1 MKGFLKMETKT
12 YLIKTKFDYSTNELV
27 NVDGNNLTI
36 EFKIMDK
43 YTMIEI
49 IGRLKDRTVEEFK
62 HQIICNKNQNI
73 QVLTNRND
81 QVEKFDQ
88 GINENVDRIHF
99 DQVFKNDYQ
108 LGLHGQINED
118 DYIDPKVIFNT
129 KHLIRDTFK
138 TDVLKELQELIID
151 VLANREDSEKEIQID
166 LEDLI
171 SEKGG
176 S

>member
-88 GINENVDRIHF
+88 GINENVDRVHF

-108 LGLHGQINED
+108 LGLHGQ
-118 DYIDPKVIFNT
+118 
-129 KHLIRDTFK
+129 L
-138 TDVLKELQELIID
+138 
-151 VLANREDSEKEIQID
+151 D
-166 LEDLI
+166 LEDFI
-171 SEKGG
+171 NEKEG

>member
-12 YLIKTKFDYSTNELV
+12 YLIKTKYDYSTNELV

-108 LGLHGQINED
+108 LGLHGQI
-118 DYIDPKVIFNT
+118 
-129 KHLIRDTFK
+129 
-138 TDVLKELQELIID
+138 
-151 VLANREDSEKEIQID
+151 D

-171 SEKGG
+171 KEKEG

>member
-12 YLIKTKFDYSTNELV
+12 YLIKTKFDYSTKELV

-88 GINENVDRIHF
+88 GINENVDRVHF

-108 LGLHGQINED
+108 LGLHGQI
-118 DYIDPKVIFNT
+118 
-129 KHLIRDTFK
+129 
-138 TDVLKELQELIID
+138 
-151 VLANREDSEKEIQID
+151 D

-171 SEKGG
+171 KEKEG

>member
-108 LGLHGQINED
+108 LGLHGQ
-118 DYIDPKVIFNT
+118 
-129 KHLIRDTFK
+129 L
-138 TDVLKELQELIID
+138 
-151 VLANREDSEKEIQID
+151 D

-171 SEKGG
+171 NEKVKQ
-176 S
+176 

>member
-27 NVDGNNLTI
+27 QVDGNNLTI

-43 YTMIEI
+43 YAMIEI

-88 GINENVDRIHF
+88 GINENVDRVHF

-108 LGLHGQINED
+108 LGLHGQ
-118 DYIDPKVIFNT
+118 
-129 KHLIRDTFK
+129 L
-138 TDVLKELQELIID
+138 
-151 VLANREDSEKEIQID
+151 D

-176 S
+176 Q

>member
-49 IGRLKDRTVEEFK
+49 IGRLKDRTTEEFK

-88 GINENVDRIHF
+88 GINENVDRFHF

-108 LGLHGQINED
+108 LGLHGQ
-118 DYIDPKVIFNT
+118 
-129 KHLIRDTFK
+129 L
-138 TDVLKELQELIID
+138 
-151 VLANREDSEKEIQID
+151 D

-171 SEKGG
+171 NEKVKQ
-176 S
+176 

>member
-1 MKGFLKMETKT
+1 METKT

-73 QVLTNRND
+73 QVLPNRND
-81 QVEKFDQ
+81 QVEKENEP
-88 GINENVDRIHF
+88 INENVDRIHF
-99 DQVFKNDYQ
+99 DQVFEPSNHYI
-108 LGLHGQINED
+108 LGLHGQLDLFE
-118 DYIDPKVIFNT
+118 K
-129 KHLIRDTFK
+129 
-138 TDVLKELQELIID
+138 
-151 VLANREDSEKEIQID
+151 AN
-166 LEDLI
+166 
-171 SEKGG
+171 
-176 S
+176 

>member
-12 YLIKTKFDYSTNELV
+12 YLIKTKFDYSTKELV
-27 NVDGNNLTI
+27 QVDGNNLTI
-36 EFKIMDK
+36 QFKIMDK
-43 YTMIEI
+43 YSVIEI

-73 QVLTNRND
+73 QVLTNVND
-81 QVEKFDQ
+81 QVEKFDNR
-88 GINENVDRIHF
+88 INENVDRIHF

-108 LGLHGQINED
+108 LGLHGQI
-118 DYIDPKVIFNT
+118 
-129 KHLIRDTFK
+129 
-138 TDVLKELQELIID
+138 
-151 VLANREDSEKEIQID
+151 D

-171 SEKGG
+171 SEKEG

>member
-49 IGRLKDRTVEEFK
+49 IGRLKDRTTEEFK

-81 QVEKFDQ
+81 QVEKENEP
-88 GINENVDRIHF
+88 INENVDRIHF
-99 DQVFKNDYQ
+99 DQVFNKDYQ
-108 LGLHGQINED
+108 LGLHGQ
-118 DYIDPKVIFNT
+118 
-129 KHLIRDTFK
+129 L
-138 TDVLKELQELIID
+138 
-151 VLANREDSEKEIQID
+151 D

-171 SEKGG
+171 SEKEG

>member
-81 QVEKFDQ
+81 QVEKEKEP
-88 GINENVDRIHF
+88 INENVDRIHF

-108 LGLHGQINED
+108 LGLHGQ
-118 DYIDPKVIFNT
+118 
-129 KHLIRDTFK
+129 L
-138 TDVLKELQELIID
+138 
-151 VLANREDSEKEIQID
+151 D

-171 SEKGG
+171 NEKEG

>member
-12 YLIKTKFDYSTNELV
+12 YLIKTKYDYSTNELV

-108 LGLHGQINED
+108 LGLHGQ
-118 DYIDPKVIFNT
+118 
-129 KHLIRDTFK
+129 L
-138 TDVLKELQELIID
+138 
-151 VLANREDSEKEIQID
+151 D

-171 SEKGG
+171 AEKGG
-176 S
+176 Q

>member
-12 YLIKTKFDYSTNELV
+12 YLIKTKYDYSTNELV

-81 QVEKFDQ
+81 QVEKE
-88 GINENVDRIHF
+88 GEPINSNVDRVHF
-99 DQVFKNDYQ
+99 DQVYQ
-108 LGLHGQINED
+108 LGLHGQ
-118 DYIDPKVIFNT
+118 
-129 KHLIRDTFK
+129 L
-138 TDVLKELQELIID
+138 
-151 VLANREDSEKEIQID
+151 D

-171 SEKGG
+171 SEKEG

>member
-27 NVDGNNLTI
+27 QVDGNNLTI

-43 YTMIEI
+43 YAMIEI
-49 IGRLKDRTVEEFK
+49 VGRLKDRTFEEFK
-62 HQIICNKNQNI
+62 HQIICNKNQVI
-73 QVLTNRND
+73 QMLPNVND

-88 GINENVDRIHF
+88 RINENVDRIHF

-108 LGLHGQINED
+108 LGLHGQI
-118 DYIDPKVIFNT
+118 
-129 KHLIRDTFK
+129 
-138 TDVLKELQELIID
+138 
-151 VLANREDSEKEIQID
+151 D

-171 SEKGG
+171 SEKEG

>member
-88 GINENVDRIHF
+88 GINENVDRVHF

-108 LGLHGQINED
+108 LGLHGQ
-118 DYIDPKVIFNT
+118 
-129 KHLIRDTFK
+129 L
-138 TDVLKELQELIID
+138 
-151 VLANREDSEKEIQID
+151 D

-171 SEKGG
+171 NEKVKQ
-176 S
+176 

>member
-1 MKGFLKMETKT
+1 MVFLNLNLSRKGNPKMETKT

-108 LGLHGQINED
+108 LGLHGQI
-118 DYIDPKVIFNT
+118 
-129 KHLIRDTFK
+129 
-138 TDVLKELQELIID
+138 
-151 VLANREDSEKEIQID
+151 D

-171 SEKGG
+171 AEKEG

>member
-12 YLIKTKFDYSTNELV
+12 YLIKTKYDYSTNELV

-99 DQVFKNDYQ
+99 DQVFKKDYQ
-108 LGLHGQINED
+108 LGLHGQI
-118 DYIDPKVIFNT
+118 
-129 KHLIRDTFK
+129 
-138 TDVLKELQELIID
+138 
-151 VLANREDSEKEIQID
+151 D

-171 SEKGG
+171 AEKER

>member
-12 YLIKTKFDYSTNELV
+12 YLIKTKFDYSTKELV

-88 GINENVDRIHF
+88 GINENVDRVHF

-108 LGLHGQINED
+108 LGLHGQ
-118 DYIDPKVIFNT
+118 
-129 KHLIRDTFK
+129 L
-138 TDVLKELQELIID
+138 
-151 VLANREDSEKEIQID
+151 D
-166 LEDLI
+166 LEDFI
-171 SEKGG
+171 NEKEG

>member
-81 QVEKFDQ
+81 QVEKFDER
-88 GINENVDRIHF
+88 INENVDRFHF

-108 LGLHGQINED
+108 LGLHGQ
-118 DYIDPKVIFNT
+118 
-129 KHLIRDTFK
+129 L
-138 TDVLKELQELIID
+138 
-151 VLANREDSEKEIQID
+151 D

-171 SEKGG
+171 SEKEG

>member
-73 QVLTNRND
+73 QVLPNRND
-81 QVEKFDQ
+81 QVEKFDDR
-88 GINENVDRIHF
+88 INDNVDRIHF

-108 LGLHGQINED
+108 LGLHGQI
-118 DYIDPKVIFNT
+118 
-129 KHLIRDTFK
+129 
-138 TDVLKELQELIID
+138 
-151 VLANREDSEKEIQID
+151 D

-171 SEKGG
+171 AQKEGQ
-176 S
+176 

>member
-12 YLIKTKFDYSTNELV
+12 YLIKAEYDYSTKDLV
-27 NVDGNNLTI
+27 QIDGNNLTI
-36 EFKIMDK
+36 EFRIMDK
-43 YTMIEI
+43 YTVIEI
-49 IGRLKDRTVEEFK
+49 IGRLKDRTTEEFK

-88 GINENVDRIHF
+88 GINENVDRVHF

-108 LGLHGQINED
+108 LGLHGQI
-118 DYIDPKVIFNT
+118 
-129 KHLIRDTFK
+129 
-138 TDVLKELQELIID
+138 
-151 VLANREDSEKEIQID
+151 D

-171 SEKGG
+171 SEKEG

>member
-12 YLIKTKFDYSTNELV
+12 YLIKTKYDYSTNELV

-81 QVEKFDQ
+81 QVEKEKEP
-88 GINENVDRIHF
+88 INENVDRIHF

-108 LGLHGQINED
+108 LGLHGQI
-118 DYIDPKVIFNT
+118 
-129 KHLIRDTFK
+129 
-138 TDVLKELQELIID
+138 
-151 VLANREDSEKEIQID
+151 D

-171 SEKGG
+171 KEKEG

>member
-12 YLIKTKFDYSTNELV
+12 YLIKTKFDYSTKELV
-27 NVDGNNLTI
+27 QVDGNNLTI

-43 YTMIEI
+43 YALIEI
-49 IGRLKDRTVEEFK
+49 VGRLKDRTVEEFK
-62 HQIICNKNQNI
+62 HQIICNKNQVI
-73 QVLTNRND
+73 QMLPNVND

-88 GINENVDRIHF
+88 RINENVDRVHF

-108 LGLHGQINED
+108 LGLHGQLNED
-118 DYIDPKVIFNT
+118 EYIDPKVIFNT

-138 TDVLKELQELIID
+138 TDVLKELQELIPD
-151 VLANREDSEKEIQID
+151 VLANREDSQKGTQID

-171 SEKGG
+171 SEKEG

>member
-1 MKGFLKMETKT
+1 MFMKGFLKMETKT

-43 YTMIEI
+43 YTLIEI

-73 QVLTNRND
+73 QVLPNRND

-108 LGLHGQINED
+108 LGLHGQ
-118 DYIDPKVIFNT
+118 
-129 KHLIRDTFK
+129 L
-138 TDVLKELQELIID
+138 
-151 VLANREDSEKEIQID
+151 D

-171 SEKGG
+171 SEKEG

>member
-27 NVDGNNLTI
+27 QVDGNNLTI

-81 QVEKFDQ
+81 QVDKFDQ
-88 GINENVDRIHF
+88 GINDNVDRVHF
-99 DQVFKNDYQ
+99 DQVFNKDYQ
-108 LGLHGQINED
+108 LGLHGQ
-118 DYIDPKVIFNT
+118 
-129 KHLIRDTFK
+129 L
-138 TDVLKELQELIID
+138 
-151 VLANREDSEKEIQID
+151 D

-176 S
+176 Q

>member
-88 GINENVDRIHF
+88 GINENVDRVHF

-108 LGLHGQINED
+108 LGLHGQI
-118 DYIDPKVIFNT
+118 
-129 KHLIRDTFK
+129 
-138 TDVLKELQELIID
+138 
-151 VLANREDSEKEIQID
+151 D

-171 SEKGG
+171 SEKEG

>member
-12 YLIKTKFDYSTNELV
+12 YLIKTKFDYSTKELV

-81 QVEKFDQ
+81 QVEKENEP
-88 GINENVDRIHF
+88 INENVDRIHF

-108 LGLHGQINED
+108 LGLHGQ
-118 DYIDPKVIFNT
+118 
-129 KHLIRDTFK
+129 L
-138 TDVLKELQELIID
+138 
-151 VLANREDSEKEIQID
+151 D

-171 SEKGG
+171 NEKEG

>member
-81 QVEKFDQ
+81 QVEKENEP
-88 GINENVDRIHF
+88 INENVDRVHF

-108 LGLHGQINED
+108 LGLHGQ
-118 DYIDPKVIFNT
+118 
-129 KHLIRDTFK
+129 L
-138 TDVLKELQELIID
+138 
-151 VLANREDSEKEIQID
+151 D

-171 SEKGG
+171 NEKVKQ
-176 S
+176 

>member
-12 YLIKTKFDYSTNELV
+12 YLIKTKYDYSTNELV

-81 QVEKFDQ
+81 QVEKEKEP
-88 GINENVDRIHF
+88 INENVDRIHF

-108 LGLHGQINED
+108 LGLHGQ
-118 DYIDPKVIFNT
+118 
-129 KHLIRDTFK
+129 L
-138 TDVLKELQELIID
+138 
-151 VLANREDSEKEIQID
+151 D

-171 SEKGG
+171 AEKGG
-176 S
+176 Q

>member
-108 LGLHGQINED
+108 LGLHGQI
-118 DYIDPKVIFNT
+118 
-129 KHLIRDTFK
+129 
-138 TDVLKELQELIID
+138 
-151 VLANREDSEKEIQID
+151 D

-171 SEKGG
+171 AEKEG

>member
-1 MKGFLKMETKT
+1 METKT
-12 YLIKTKFDYSTNELV
+12 YLIKTKYDYSTNELI

-81 QVEKFDQ
+81 QVEKENEP
-88 GINENVDRIHF
+88 INENVDRIHF

-108 LGLHGQINED
+108 LGLHGQ
-118 DYIDPKVIFNT
+118 
-129 KHLIRDTFK
+129 L
-138 TDVLKELQELIID
+138 
-151 VLANREDSEKEIQID
+151 D

-171 SEKGG
+171 NEKEG

>member
-27 NVDGNNLTI
+27 QVDGNNLTI

-43 YTMIEI
+43 YAMIEI

-73 QVLTNRND
+73 QVLPNRNE
-81 QVEKFDQ
+81 QVEKFDNR
-88 GINENVDRIHF
+88 INDNVDRFHF
-99 DQVFKNDYQ
+99 DQLFKNDYQ
-108 LGLHGQINED
+108 LGLHGQ
-118 DYIDPKVIFNT
+118 
-129 KHLIRDTFK
+129 L
-138 TDVLKELQELIID
+138 
-151 VLANREDSEKEIQID
+151 D

-171 SEKGG
+171 NEKEGQ
-176 S
+176 

>member
-88 GINENVDRIHF
+88 GINENVDRVHF

-108 LGLHGQINED
+108 LGLHGQ
-118 DYIDPKVIFNT
+118 
-129 KHLIRDTFK
+129 L
-138 TDVLKELQELIID
+138 
-151 VLANREDSEKEIQID
+151 D

-171 SEKGG
+171 AEKGG
-176 S
+176 Q

>member
-73 QVLTNRND
+73 QVLTNVND

-88 GINENVDRIHF
+88 GINENVDRVHF
-99 DQVFKNDYQ
+99 EQVFKNDYQ
-108 LGLHGQINED
+108 LGLHGQI
-118 DYIDPKVIFNT
+118 
-129 KHLIRDTFK
+129 
-138 TDVLKELQELIID
+138 
-151 VLANREDSEKEIQID
+151 D

-171 SEKGG
+171 KEKEG

>member
-12 YLIKTKFDYSTNELV
+12 YLIKTKYDYSTNELV

-88 GINENVDRIHF
+88 GINENVDRVHF

-108 LGLHGQINED
+108 LGLHGQ
-118 DYIDPKVIFNT
+118 
-129 KHLIRDTFK
+129 L
-138 TDVLKELQELIID
+138 
-151 VLANREDSEKEIQID
+151 D

-171 SEKGG
+171 NEKEG

>member
-1 MKGFLKMETKT
+1 MFMKGFLKLETKT

-27 NVDGNNLTI
+27 QVDGNNLTI

-43 YTMIEI
+43 YAMIEI

-88 GINENVDRIHF
+88 GINENVDRVHF

-108 LGLHGQINED
+108 LGLHGQI
-118 DYIDPKVIFNT
+118 
-129 KHLIRDTFK
+129 
-138 TDVLKELQELIID
+138 
-151 VLANREDSEKEIQID
+151 D

-171 SEKGG
+171 AEKEG

>member
-108 LGLHGQINED
+108 LGLHGQI
-118 DYIDPKVIFNT
+118 
-129 KHLIRDTFK
+129 
-138 TDVLKELQELIID
+138 
-151 VLANREDSEKEIQID
+151 D

-171 SEKGG
+171 KEKEG

>member
-88 GINENVDRIHF
+88 GINENVDRVHF

-108 LGLHGQINED
+108 LGMHG
-118 DYIDPKVIFNT
+118 
-129 KHLIRDTFK
+129 
-138 TDVLKELQELIID
+138 
-151 VLANREDSEKEIQID
+151 QID

-171 SEKGG
+171 SEKEG

>member
-108 LGLHGQINED
+108 LGLHGQ
-118 DYIDPKVIFNT
+118 
-129 KHLIRDTFK
+129 L
-138 TDVLKELQELIID
+138 
-151 VLANREDSEKEIQID
+151 D

-171 SEKGG
+171 SQKEG

>member
-49 IGRLKDRTVEEFK
+49 IGRLKDRTIEEFK

-73 QVLTNRND
+73 QVLPNRND

-108 LGLHGQINED
+108 LGLHGQI
-118 DYIDPKVIFNT
+118 
-129 KHLIRDTFK
+129 
-138 TDVLKELQELIID
+138 
-151 VLANREDSEKEIQID
+151 D

-171 SEKGG
+171 KEKEG